1 MLRVLAQCVSVF
13 STAVNPKNIDSKQMC
28 SPAPVYFHKH
38 STHIEHTHQPSH
50 HPTEAKTI
58 NARAECTTTWLYTG
72 DKKSKTSKR
81 ANSRTTEC
89 QHPVHSSPCQAL
101 GAIWWCANA
110 RRGYIN
116 KKHTCPASKS
126 TGVFALAAR
135 LTDGWWYQVVSTW
148 SYPRMRPALMRVYIF
163 PSCRHEASQDT
174 GLDGGVFVVLTN
186 KRQRLI

>member
-72 DKKSKTSKR
+72 DKKAKH
-81 ANSRTTEC
+81 
-89 QHPVHSSPCQAL
+89 Q
-101 GAIWWCANA
+101 NA
-110 RRGYIN
+110 PTAVQLN
-116 KKHTCPASKS
+116 AS
-126 TGVFALAAR
+126 TQCTVALAKHWV
-135 LTDGWWYQVVSTW
+135 LSDDV
-148 SYPRMRPALMRVYIF
+148 LM
-163 PSCRHEASQDT
+163 
-174 GLDGGVFVVLTN
+174 LDGVT
-186 KRQRLI
+186 